1 MRRCAANHAG
11 LVRAG
16 QPAFTLVEM
25 LVSLAVLSIA
35 LGVVGYV
42 FSATINATRQ
52 AAAYSEAHNLAQQL
66 VSQIR
71 EDLRHCDPAN
81 SLLVLVGRTQAAART
96 KDDLD
101 ARKFWRVL
109 VGDPAQAPAGF
120 DPEYGQR
127 SALDPSMNYY
137 SDPRADILMFF
148 TNRPTMSQAPPTD
161 PDEGSFAEQC
171 LQGAKFSPIQV
182 VYGHAALDTAEYDPG
197 TRKFKLANKPQHI
210 EQNRPGAGTGPAAL
224 SRLPLT
230 AWHLSRRATILRDP
244 LDYPFVPLPQLP
256 RDIQFSAEAY
266 ENIVACMPY
275 VDASTFG
282 GEKMPGDAAR
292 LDWRRL
298 LAQFGPDTE
307 YSLSNPESW
316 FKPYEF
322 PEVGGGSGEGWNM
335 DLRDCIRTLMYR
347 TGTAQPDLHHVATVV
362 ENPPLNLVGEQDVQ
376 SLPGNNM
383 GVHLLPGCAWFQVEF
398 LMPEDPRNSL
408 YYHDP
413 EPSDSSK
420 YSKRWDMPRWTEV
433 EAGRTYVFIPDTA
446 ENRDYVVQLY
456 QPSTWQPRL
465 LDFARLDQQEG
476 LHQSDSDAV
485 EQRVIR
491 MWPYAIRITV
501 RVFDRLGRLEQPIVR
516 SIVHRFD

>member
-11 LVRAG
+11 LLSPGKR
-16 QPAFTLVEM
+16 AFTLVEM

-230 AWHLSRRATILRDP
+230 AWHLSRRATILV
-244 LDYPFVPLPQLP
+244 DYPPNIPPQLP
-256 RDIQFSAEAY
+256 AHIRFTDKACQH
-266 ENIVACMPY
+266 IVACMPY
-275 VDASTFG
+275 IDDAVPS
-282 GEKMPGDAAR
+282 ERMPGDAAW

-322 PEVGGGSGEGWNM
+322 PEVGGVSGEGWNM

-362 ENPPLNLVGEQDVQ
+362 ENPPLNLVSEQHSDVQ

-413 EPSDSSK
+413 EPLGSSNH
-420 YSKRWDMPRWTEV
+420 SKRWDMPRWTEV

-465 LDFARLDQQEG
+465 LDFARLDQEED
-476 LHQSDSDAV
+476 LHLSRSDAV